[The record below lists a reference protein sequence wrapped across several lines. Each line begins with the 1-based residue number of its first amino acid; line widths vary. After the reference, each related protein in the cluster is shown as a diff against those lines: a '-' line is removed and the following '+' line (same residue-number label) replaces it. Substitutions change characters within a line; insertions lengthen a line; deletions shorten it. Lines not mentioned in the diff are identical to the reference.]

1 MQRNLFH
8 NTQPIREATINK
20 IKFQTQQLDKK
31 IVVDINKLLNRVKK
45 EKKIEMKKQII
56 FYSSSILAL
65 CLFST
70 FIAIIK

>member
-1 MQRNLFH
+1 MQKNLFH